1 MRARG
6 APILSKRVVST
17 PRGFGALLIQVL
29 FEQEIDM
36 KTPALKLALGLVLV
50 FSTVGISAPGFA
62 AAVDE
67 EAAKALFKRN
77 DCGKC
82 HAPSRD
88 KKGPALSKIAKEA
101 KGKPGAEKEM
111 ADQLTKSPKV
121 KLLDSGKEEEHKAI
135 DTKDMREI
143 NNLVQW
149 ILTHNK

>member
-1 MRARG
+1 
-6 APILSKRVVST
+6 
-17 PRGFGALLIQVL
+17 
-29 FEQEIDM
+29 M
-36 KTPALKLALGLVLV
+36 KVTATKLAIGLAFAL
-50 FSTVGISAPGFA
+50 SSLGISAPSFA

-82 HAPSRD
+82 HAPTRD

-101 KGKPGAEKEM
+101 KGKPDAEKKM

-135 DTKDMREI
+135 DTKDSKEI

-149 ILTHNK
+149 IMTHGK